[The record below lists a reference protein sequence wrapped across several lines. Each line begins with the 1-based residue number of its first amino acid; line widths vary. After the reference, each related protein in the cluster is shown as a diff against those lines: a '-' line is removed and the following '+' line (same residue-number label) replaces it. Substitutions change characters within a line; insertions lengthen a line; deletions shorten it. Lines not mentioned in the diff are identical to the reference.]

1 MGRDWW
7 TGAMDARLPAPLRP
21 GDTIAVTAP
30 SSGVPPT
37 LQPRLD
43 LAIAGLRRRGFEVVE
58 GVCLRDTTDTHV
70 SASREARAD
79 ELMALLV
86 DPDVHAVIPPWGGET
101 GIDVLPWLD
110 LDLLAQCDPTWYV
123 GFSDTTTTMLPLTL
137 QAGWATLHGSNLMDT
152 PAVESN
158 KPPVR
163 TLTRAGRARR
173 SASGAVS
180 ITVVVPTE
188 IRTAITM

>member
-1 MGRDWW
+1 
-7 TGAMDARLPAPLRP
+7 MDARLPAPLRP

-58 GVCLRDTTDTHV
+58 GVCLRDVAPTHV

-86 DPDVHAVIPPWGGET
+86 DPDVHAVIVT
-101 GIDVLPWLD
+101 
-110 LDLLAQCDPTWYV
+110 
-123 GFSDTTTTMLPLTL
+123 
-137 QAGWATLHGSNLMDT
+137 
-152 PAVESN
+152 
-158 KPPVR
+158 
-163 TLTRAGRARR
+163 
-173 SASGAVS
+173 GAVR
-180 ITVVVPTE
+180 VNPPTNMV
-188 IRTAITM
+188 IAIAAIATRPSTRPRPASFLTPLRSPMPSPIPTG